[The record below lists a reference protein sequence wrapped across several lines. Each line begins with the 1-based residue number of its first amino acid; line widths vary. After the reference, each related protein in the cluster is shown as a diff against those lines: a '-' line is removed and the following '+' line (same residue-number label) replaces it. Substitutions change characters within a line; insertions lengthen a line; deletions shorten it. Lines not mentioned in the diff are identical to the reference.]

1 MKNLFLILFIL
12 PYSILAQ
19 NNSRE
24 KSFFFNLG
32 AEFRI
37 TPIHNSGDQAMA
49 TVFVSPDSQ
58 NAGPVLNL
66 GVEYYFTK
74 NFSLGFISSIR
85 YDFLTTPIETTVP
98 SDGTYSKIE
107 RGLLFG
113 YNFNLNYR
121 FAVFKKGDLLV
132 GAGWSL
138 LNRNS
143 EYVRTE
149 PIYNE
154 EGQQIDSNTFIDNY
168 NFSANRVSIGYG
180 KGKSKLTMGMY
191 ISRNTKYFSEKTTFM
206 IPFMSYSFDVVK
218 L

>member
-12 PYSILAQ
+12 PYFILAQ

-37 TPIHNSGDQAMA
+37 TPIHKSGDQAMA
-49 TVFVSPDSQ
+49 TMFVSPDSQ

-66 GVEYYFTK
+66 GVDYYFTK
-74 NFSLGFISSIR
+74 NFSFGFVSSIR
-85 YDFLTTPIETTVP
+85 YDLLTTQIETTAP
-98 SDGTYSKIE
+98 SDGTNSKIE
-107 RGLLFG
+107 RGLLYG
-113 YNFNLNYR
+113 YHFNLNYR

-132 GAGWSL
+132 CAGWSL

-149 PIYNE
+149 SIYDKD
-154 EGQQIDSNTFIDNY
+154 GQIIDSNTNIDNY

-180 KGKSKLTMGMY
+180 KGRSKLMMGMY

-206 IPFMSYSFDVVK
+206 IPFVSYSFDVVK